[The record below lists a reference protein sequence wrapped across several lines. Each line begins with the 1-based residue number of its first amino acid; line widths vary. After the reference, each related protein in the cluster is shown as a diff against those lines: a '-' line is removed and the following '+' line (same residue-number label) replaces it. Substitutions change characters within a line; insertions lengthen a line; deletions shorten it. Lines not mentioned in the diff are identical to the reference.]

1 MAFPNG
7 YGFYGS
13 CAFCPCNKDCDQG
26 KHCKIFTP
34 LKRKKPVKQEKTY
47 GTDQFGLPITKE
59 DIKMNIVFG
68 ISLLVAVV
76 FGIILGCVLGGHSPC
91 YLFVR

>member
-1 MAFPNG
+1 
-7 YGFYGS
+7 
-13 CAFCPCNKDCDQG
+13 
-26 KHCKIFTP
+26 
-34 LKRKKPVKQEKTY
+34 
-47 GTDQFGLPITKE
+47 
-59 DIKMNIVFG
+59 MNIVFG